1 MPPQLLIVED
11 DSATRDALAL
21 LLSGAG
27 YATATAADG
36 REALTYLRSHPVPD
50 LVLLDLLMP
59 VADGWQFLAERAKDA
74 ALAAIPVVVLSA
86 GGKSLRAAALA
97 LGADD
102 FLEKPISPEDLLAA
116 VGRYC

>member
-1 MPPQLLIVED
+1 MPPQVLIVD
-11 DSATRDALAL
+11 DDDVTRAALAL

-27 YATATAADG
+27 YATATANNG
-36 REALTYLRSHPVPD
+36 QEALAYLRSHPAPG

-59 VADGWQFLAERAKDA
+59 VADGWQFLGERAKDP
-74 ALAAIPVVVLSA
+74 ALTAIPVAVLSA
-86 GGKSLRAAALA
+86 GGKSLRAAAMA

-102 FLEKPISPEDLLAA
+102 FLEKPASAQDLLAA

>member
-27 YATATAADG
+27 YATTTAPDG
-36 REALTYLRSHPVPD
+36 QAALTYLRSHHAPG
-50 LVLLDLLMP
+50 LVLLDLVMP
-59 VADGWQFLAERAKDA
+59 VADGWQFLAERHRDPT
-74 ALAAIPVVVLSA
+74 LAAVPVIVLSA
-86 GGKSLRAAALA
+86 GGKSLRPAAMA

-102 FLEKPISPEDLLAA
+102 FLEKPTDPEDLLAA
-116 VGRYC
+116 IGRYC

>member
-1 MPPQLLIVED
+1 MPSPVLIVD
-11 DSATRDALAL
+11 DDAATRDALAL
-21 LLSGAG
+21 LLNNSG

-36 REALTYLRSHPVPD
+36 QEALTYLRSHPAPG

-59 VADGWQFLAERAKDA
+59 VADGWQFLAERSKDA
-74 ALAAIPVVVLSA
+74 ALAGVPVVTLSA
-86 GGKSLRAAALA
+86 GGKSLRAAAMA

-102 FLEKPISPEDLLAA
+102 FLEKPIAPDDLLAI